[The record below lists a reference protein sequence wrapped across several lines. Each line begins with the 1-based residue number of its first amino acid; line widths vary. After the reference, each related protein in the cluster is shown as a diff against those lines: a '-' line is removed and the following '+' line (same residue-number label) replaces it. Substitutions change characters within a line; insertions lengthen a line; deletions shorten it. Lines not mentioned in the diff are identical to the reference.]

1 MKIIKR
7 VLIILFFSTLKPVY
21 ALDIDLNLSIQD
33 CVELAI
39 KNNLDL
45 KIESFNPEIKKL
57 DLKKIYDEFGLSIGM
72 KPNLQNNIRPT
83 SNSFI
88 SGGTVLKEF
97 TQNYDFFLK
106 QKLITNGEISLDF
119 QNNIFNTSST
129 RAEINPANIPKLG
142 ISFQQPLLRNAFIG
156 YKRINIGE
164 NESLSSNYKL
174 KSKVIDLIL
183 NTQNAY
189 WDLVLNY
196 EKLEVLKESLNLAE
210 ELYKINQEKEKQGVI
225 SKIDVLTAK
234 ANIASMEEMF
244 IQGKRSIEESQDK
257 LKNLI
262 NNNSDL
268 EWSKK
273 IKTNEKLEIDY
284 DNFQFEEVY
293 NTALNNRPDY
303 KVALIDEKILEI
315 QSEIAKQNMLPNL
328 TVNGG
333 VGLNSLDKDYLK
345 STQKMFS
352 FETYFW
358 NLGLN
363 LEVPIIGNTLE
374 TEYQQTLI
382 NYEKQKT
389 ITSNIKR
396 NILTELR
403 TSLRNIDTNKQRITS
418 NDTYKKLLSEQVKAE
433 LEKLKLGLSTNFQ
446 VMQLQKDLKEASLI
460 EINSKIDYIK
470 SINSLIKAQGLSLEK
485 NKIIWNDNQ

>member
-1 MKIIKR
+1 
-7 VLIILFFSTLKPVY
+7 
-21 ALDIDLNLSIQD
+21 
-33 CVELAI
+33 
-39 KNNLDL
+39 
-45 KIESFNPEIKKL
+45 
-57 DLKKIYDEFGLSIGM
+57 
-72 KPNLQNNIRPT
+72 
-83 SNSFI
+83 
-88 SGGTVLKEF
+88 
-97 TQNYDFFLK
+97 
-106 QKLITNGEISLDF
+106 
-119 QNNIFNTSST
+119 
-129 RAEINPANIPKLG
+129 
-142 ISFQQPLLRNAFIG
+142 
-156 YKRINIGE
+156 
-164 NESLSSNYKL
+164 
-174 KSKVIDLIL
+174 
-183 NTQNAY
+183 
-189 WDLVLNY
+189 
-196 EKLEVLKESLNLAE
+196 
-210 ELYKINQEKEKQGVI
+210 
-225 SKIDVLTAK
+225 
-234 ANIASMEEMF
+234 ME
-244 IQGKRSIEESQDK
+244 
-257 LKNLI
+257 
-262 NNNSDL
+262 
-268 EWSKK
+268 
-273 IKTNEKLEIDY
+273 
-284 DNFQFEEVY
+284 
-293 NTALNNRPDY
+293 LNNRPDY

-382 NYEKQKT
+382 NYEKQKA

-403 TSLRNIDTNKQRITS
+403 TNLRNIDTNKQRIIS
-418 NDTYKKLLSEQVKAE
+418 NDTYKQLLSEQVKAE

-446 VMQLQKDLKEASLI
+446 VMQLQKDLKDASLI